1 MGLRHSYIIPLNA
14 KDRRVY
20 LRSIAFNAYLEA
32 LIPID
37 VSFGLTALAS
47 GPIRPAMNAL
57 SKIFGSVIPLIYR
70 AATAAPAARRYEP
83 NADCNV
89 LISMFLL

>member
-1 MGLRHSYIIPLNA
+1 MGLRHGYIIPLNA

-20 LRSIAFNAYLEA
+20 LRPITFNAYLEA

-47 GPIRPAMNAL
+47 GPTKPAMNAL
-57 SKIFGSVIPLIYR
+57 SRVFGSVIPLIYR
-70 AATAAPAARRYEP
+70 AATAAAEARRYEP
-83 NADCNV
+83 NAACSV